1 MESVGLDAGA
11 ERARPDFGA
20 YFAEYHRE
28 VCTLAYRLCGDRAVA
43 EEVTADAFAEAW
55 RVWDELT
62 RDDAPPAEEAMREI
76 VARLVE
82 GRARGAARK
91 PAAADGVVRADSGRI
106 RALLAERITLIPPQD
121 APTVLIPR
129 IADLAEEGSADEDSA
144 TRFRRPMVLSAVVGV
159 GALAV
164 IAVIALAASGGTSA
178 KTSNQSPLS
187 LAATG
192 TIASAVPGSVTNS
205 AVASGS
211 ASASASASPSRS
223 PSPSPSPTR
232 TASASASAT
241 TATSAAATA
250 AAAAATTS
258 ASAPDALSVAT
269 GVTGG
274 NSSWTELNVSTT
286 VNQTL
291 SALTITINVASAPG
305 LRAASAWNSGAGGQF
320 SETTTQ
326 NNDGSITYTFSLNS
340 GQQVGSGSSI
350 SFAAQ
355 FSHNNRG
362 WSASADT
369 YAVSATV
376 ASSGAT
382 ASYGGSF

>member
-11 ERARPDFGA
+11 ERARPEFGA
-20 YFAEYHRE
+20 YFAEHHRE
-28 VCTLAYRLCGDRAVA
+28 VCTLAYQLCGDRAVA

-62 RDDAPPAEEAMREI
+62 RDDAPRAEEAMRAI

-82 GRARGAARK
+82 GRARGAARS
-91 PAAADGVVRADSGRI
+91 PEASDGVVRADSGRI

-129 IADLAEEGSADEDSA
+129 IPDLGEESAADEEPA
-144 TRFRRPMVLSAVVGV
+144 ARFRRPVVLSAAIGV
-159 GALAV
+159 GALVV
-164 IAVIALAASGGTSA
+164 IAGIVMAASGNSTA

-192 TIASAVPGSVTNS
+192 TIAAAVPGSVTTG
-205 AVASGS
+205 AASGS
-211 ASASASASPSRS
+211 ASASASASPSHS
-223 PSPSPSPTR
+223 PSASPSATH

-241 TATSAAATA
+241 TVTSAATTA
-250 AAAAATTS
+250 AAAAATSS
-258 ASAPDALSVAT
+258 AATNALSISTSVD
-269 GVTGG
+269 GG
-274 NSSWTELNVSTT
+274 NSNSWSTTLNLTTT

-305 LRAASAWNSGAGGQF
+305 LSHGSAWDSGAGGQF
-320 SETTTQ
+320 SESTTQ
-326 NNDGSITYTFSLNS
+326 NDDGSITFTFSLNS
-340 GQQVGSGSSI
+340 GQQAGSGSI

-355 FSHNNRG
+355 FNHNNHN
-362 WSASADT
+362 WSASDDT
-369 YAVSATV
+369 YAVSAKV

>member
-1 MESVGLDAGA
+1 MESVGLDTGA
-11 ERARPDFGA
+11 ERARPEFGA
-20 YFAEYHRE
+20 YFAEHHRE

-62 RDDAPPAEEAMREI
+62 RDDAPPNEEAMRGI

-129 IADLAEEGSADEDSA
+129 IPDLAEEGSADEEPA
-144 TRFRRPMVLSAVVGV
+144 TRFRRPVVLSAVIGV

-164 IAVIALAASGGTSA
+164 LAAVALATSGGNSA

-192 TIASAVPGSVTNS
+192 TIASAVPGSVAS
-205 AVASGS
+205 GASVSGS
-211 ASASASASPSRS
+211 ASASASASPSHS
-223 PSPSPSPTR
+223 PSPSPSATR
-232 TASASASAT
+232 SASASASAT
-241 TATSAAATA
+241 TATSAATTAATA
-250 AAAAATTS
+250 AETS
-258 ASAPDALSVAT
+258 AAAPDALTVSS
-269 GVTGG
+269 GVNGG
-274 NSSWTELNVSTT
+274 NSSWTTLNVSTK

-291 SALTITINVASAPG
+291 SALTITIHVASAPG
-305 LRAASAWNSGAGGQF
+305 LRAAGAWNSGAGGQF

-326 NNDGSITYTFSLNS
+326 NSDGSITYTFSLNS
-340 GQQVGSGSSI
+340 GQQVGSSGSI

-355 FSHNNRG
+355 FNHNNRG

-369 YAVSATV
+369 YAVSAKV